1 MGMVDVKAKILE
13 KNNSNAAVLR
23 EKFKKNT
30 CVLNFVSSPGSGKT
44 SILEKV
50 LVMLKDKYRLAVIEG
65 DQQTTNDAD
74 RIEATG
80 VKAFQVNTGRACHLE
95 ATDVEKKGMAEL
107 GYELDLL
114 IIENVGNLVCPS
126 QFDLGEDA
134 KVIVLSTTEGDD
146 KPIKYPVM
154 FRVGSSFIINKLDLL
169 PYVDFDVE
177 KCIGYAKG
185 VNPELE
191 VFFQTSCKTGEGL
204 NEIAEYIEAMIAK
217 KKNA

>member
-13 KNNSNAAVLR
+13 KNYSKAAVLR
-23 EKFKKNT
+23 DKFKNT

-50 LVMLKDKYRLAVIEG
+50 LVMFKDKYKLAVVEG

-80 VKAFQVNTGRACHLE
+80 VTAYQVNTGRACHLE
-95 ATDVEKKGMAEL
+95 ATDVEKAMAEL
-107 GYELDLL
+107 GYDLDLL

-154 FRVGSSFIINKLDLL
+154 FRVGSSFIINKTDLL
-169 PYVDFDVE
+169 PYVEFDVD

-191 VFFQTSCKTGEGL
+191 VFQASCKTGEGL
-204 NEIAEYIEAMIAK
+204 EEIAAYIEGMIAK

>member
-1 MGMVDVKAKILE
+1 MGKVDVETKILS
-13 KNNSNAAVLR
+13 KNDIKAAELR
-23 EKFKKNT
+23 EKFKNT

-44 SILEKV
+44 SILEKI
-50 LVMLKDKYRLAVIEG
+50 LGSFKDKYKVAVIEG

-80 VKAFQVNTGRACHLE
+80 VTAFQVNTGQGCHLE
-95 ATDVEKKGMAEL
+95 ATDVEKGMAEL
-107 GYELDLL
+107 GYDLDLL

-134 KVIVLSTTEGDD
+134 KVIVLSTTEGAD
-146 KPIKYPVM
+146 KPAKYPVM
-154 FRVGSSFIINKLDLL
+154 FHVGSAFIINKTDLL

-177 KCIGYAKG
+177 QCEEYAKG

-191 VFFQTSCKTGEGL
+191 VFKTSCKTGEGL
-204 NEIAEYIEAMIAK
+204 NELTTYIERMIKAK
-217 KKNA
+217 KG

>member
-1 MGMVDVKAKILE
+1 
-13 KNNSNAAVLR
+13 
-23 EKFKKNT
+23 
-30 CVLNFVSSPGSGKT
+30 
-44 SILEKV
+44 
-50 LVMLKDKYRLAVIEG
+50 ML
-65 DQQTTNDAD
+65 
-74 RIEATG
+74 
-80 VKAFQVNTGRACHLE
+80 
-95 ATDVEKKGMAEL
+95 KKGMAEL

-191 VFFQTSCKTGEGL
+191 VFSDIL
-204 NEIAEYIEAMIAK
+204 
-217 KKNA
+217 

>member
-13 KNNSNAAVLR
+13 KNDKLADVLR
-23 EKFKKNT
+23 KKFEGV

-50 LVMLKDKYRLAVIEG
+50 LVMLKDKYNVAVIEG
-65 DQQTTNDAD
+65 DQQTSNDAD

-80 VKAFQVNTGRACHLE
+80 VTAYQVNTGRACHLE
-95 ATDVEKKGMAEL
+95 ATDIEKGMAEL
-107 GYELDLL
+107 GYDLDLL

-134 KVIVLSTTEGDD
+134 KVIVLSTTEGED

-154 FRVGSSFIINKLDLL
+154 FRVGSAFIINKTDLL
-169 PYVDFDVE
+169 PHVDFDMD
-177 KCIGYAKG
+177 KCIEYAKG
-185 VNPELE
+185 IKPELE
-191 VFFQTSCKTGEGL
+191 VFKTSCKTGEGL
-204 NEIAEYIEAMIAK
+204 EDIAAYIEKMIKAK
-217 KKNA
+217 KG